1 MKKVAFYTL
10 GCKLNFSESSTL
22 ARQLS
27 DRGFTQVPFEA
38 LPDVYVINTCS
49 VTENADRK
57 CRKIVRDALKIAPNA
72 FIVVIG
78 CYAQLKPEEIS
89 QIPGVDVVL
98 GAAEKFQL
106 SDLLNSFDKN
116 ISSKVMACDISNT
129 QQYYPS
135 YSVADRTRSFLKI
148 QDGCD
153 YGCTFC
159 TIPLARGKSRSDTI
173 HNVLTQA
180 ESIVKT
186 GSKEIVLTGVNIGDF
201 GSNDG
206 TRPHKFIDLIRAL
219 EQVNGIERIRIS
231 SIEPN
236 LLTEEIISF
245 VARSDKFVPHF
256 HIPLQSGSDTILKKM
271 RRRYLSELYSD
282 RIQTIKGLIPDCC
295 IGADVMTGFPGES
308 EDLFLETYNYLR
320 DLPLSYLHVFT
331 YSERPNTLALAL
343 PNEVP
348 KHLRLQRSKML
359 RILSD
364 KKKRA
369 FYQNHLFETRS
380 VLIENNLE
388 NDLIYGFTENYI
400 RVGVPYAPELINRL
414 VEVRLSEIDQ
424 AGNMIGQILEL
435 QTI

>member
-1 MKKVAFYTL
+1 MRKVAFYTL

-27 DRGFTQVPFEA
+27 DRGFTQVPFDA
-38 LPDVYVINTCS
+38 SPDVYVINTCS

-106 SDLLNSFDKN
+106 PDLLNSFDKN
-116 ISSKVMACDISNT
+116 LSSKVMACDISNT

-135 YSVADRTRSFLKI
+135 YSVADRTRSFLKV

-173 HNVLTQA
+173 HNVVTQA

-201 GSNDG
+201 GSNER
-206 TRPHKFIDLIRAL
+206 TRPHEFIDLIRAL

-245 VARSDKFVPHF
+245 VARSGKFVPHF

-295 IGADVMTGFPGES
+295 IGADVMAGFPGES
-308 EDLFLETYNYLR
+308 EDLFLETYNFLR

-331 YSERPNTLALAL
+331 YSERPNTLAVAL

-348 KHLRLQRSKML
+348 KHIRLQRSKML

-400 RVGVPYAPELINRL
+400 RVGIPYTPELINKL